1 VTVVCLA
8 QHYVAF
14 ATQDAAH
21 LAEFVAMVNNK
32 LAAPVIWTS
41 RLADGTA
48 TALRFEHCLPLLKR
62 DSIGVAQLLV
72 LFSSLVVLSLSLR
85 QYFCLS
91 GSITVSRL
99 FLGAL
104 LASGGE
110 TVCHSLLLV
119 KLRRVLL
126 NAAAN
131 TQFHSKKKRQ
141 QSC

>member
-14 ATQDAAH
+14 ATQDSAH
-21 LAEFVAMVNNK
+21 LSEFVAMVNNK
-32 LAAPVIWTS
+32 LAAPMIWAS
-41 RLADGTA
+41 RLADGA
-48 TALRFEHCLPLLKR
+48 AIALRFEHCLPLLKR
-62 DSIGVAQLLV
+62 DSIGAAQLLV
-72 LFSSLVVLSLSLR
+72 LFSSLVVLSLSLC

-91 GSITVSRL
+91 GPVTASRL

-104 LASGGE
+104 LASSGE
-110 TVCHSLLLV
+110 AVCHSLLPV
-119 KLRRVLL
+119 KLRRVFL